1 MDVTSIFGGL
11 ACPTN
16 RDGIYTQISGN
27 LTTIFKD
34 KNPHNTKTQAHAVNG
49 GNDIVSST
57 KGQTVI
63 SKSATAGSLSVSTKW
78 GSDAGDVLTETV
90 SVADD

>member
-16 RDGIYTQISGN
+16 RDDIYTQISGN
-27 LTTIFKD
+27 LKTIFKD

-57 KGQTVI
+57 KGQTV
-63 SKSATAGSLSVSTKW
+63 V
-78 GSDAGDVLTETV
+78 TV
-90 SVADD
+90 SYTHLTLPTSDLV

>member
-1 MDVTSIFGGL
+1 MGSEMCI
-11 ACPTN
+11 
-16 RDGIYTQISGN
+16 RDR
-27 LTTIFKD
+27 
-34 KNPHNTKTQAHAVNG
+34 
-49 GNDIVSST
+49 
-57 KGQTVI
+57 GQTVI